1 VGARTTVPFRYRIL
15 DPAMAFYYEFVSP
28 NEATLER
35 TDPKYFWEHVVA
47 PRFDIHLGHIFEC
60 IAEQAYQWLQARMQL
75 PVVQEWGRWEGKG
88 RDGTLLEMDV
98 VAPLADGRVLTGAV
112 KWNAQPLAVHWHLH
126 HLQALDR
133 LATSGIK
140 WAHRAKELNSPLLY
154 LAAGGF
160 TKEFV
165 TVARASR
172 REVYLWSLADIF
184 KPSPAKRA
192 KQ

>member
-1 VGARTTVPFRYRIL
+1 LR
-15 DPAMAFYYEFVSP
+15 
-28 NEATLER
+28 
-35 TDPKYFWEHVVA
+35 
-47 PRFDIHLGHIFEC
+47 
-60 IAEQAYQWLQARMQL
+60 L
-75 PVVQEWGRWEGKG
+75 PVVQEWGRWEGRD
-88 RDGTLLEMDV
+88 RDGTLLEIDV

-112 KWNAQPLAVHWHLH
+112 KWNAQPLAAHWHLH

-140 WAHRAKELNSPLLY
+140 WAHRAKELSSPLLY

-165 TVARASR
+165 AVARASR

-184 KPSPAKRA
+184 KPSPAKRG